1 MEQVNE
7 DWRILRKRL
16 EFHLFTIDSQ
26 QAQLEEDERI
36 EGSTPAPSP
45 EIRKI
50 LEEYR
55 RYGSITRIYT

>member
-16 EFHLFTIDSQ
+16 EFHLFTIDSHH
-26 QAQLEEDERI
+26 AQLEEDEQI

-45 EIRKI
+45 EIKKI
-50 LEEYR
+50 LEDYR
-55 RYGSITRIYT
+55 RSGSIIRAYI